1 MKCSAP
7 GLPLPLAFPFAHSPP
22 TVRLY
27 ADFAI
32 FEPGSSTLYLT
43 LASWKTVLAP
53 LWRFP
58 VAWFGIEVPSIPMPS
73 PSAERRH
80 LERQITYARPIF
92 MVLALGVLLEE
103 PPQARGPHAVA
114 FVLAY
119 LGAALALLSLEYVPH
134 LSEWQL
140 PLLADLAALSV
151 FLLLTNS
158 VAAFWFVYLFVA
170 LAAGIRWGLER
181 SILLAGGVTLAVLL
195 RATWQ
200 GGFGWMEVFSWVA
213 LVAGTF
219 TGGVGLSFMGYRNR
233 LHASEHDFLVR
244 LTAMLQV
251 EKGVA
256 ESLRLVLGE
265 LAVGF
270 DCERGI
276 FAFRDT
282 ELERIFV
289 WTVAPGE
296 DKRLTPENLPLSK
309 GDVFLFDYPE
319 ASICWNQ
326 GNGIRATFGWNRRDG
341 QRLPELP
348 RMPEQ
353 TRQELGLR
361 SMLGV
366 TVNFDG
372 LPVGKLMLANSR
384 RPHLPQDLQ
393 RLERVVRHL
402 GPPLENLLLLRR
414 LRVRAIEGERSRIS
428 RDLHDGILQTLLS
441 IEIQLDVLR
450 RRVPQAPEQIAG
462 ELATLQ
468 HTVRNETQELR
479 RMVMDMRPQGVQSAD
494 LVDLM
499 RGFAERFRNESAVAL
514 DLLIDAAMLDLPDRI
529 CRELF
534 QIYKEALHNVKK
546 HARATHVVVKLW
558 QNEAKVV
565 LVIDDNG
572 EGFSFAGRYT
582 GDELDRLRLGPISI
596 KDRTRSV
603 GGVLMVESTPGHGAR
618 LTVEVPLG

>member
-1 MKCSAP
+1 MQ
-7 GLPLPLAFPFAHSPP
+7 PP
-22 TVRLY
+22 SV
-27 ADFAI
+27 
-32 FEPGSSTLYLT
+32 
-43 LASWKTVLAP
+43 
-53 LWRFP
+53 
-58 VAWFGIEVPSIPMPS
+58 
-73 PSAERRH
+73 ERRH

-92 MVLALGVLLEE
+92 MVLALGVLLEQ
-103 PPQARGPHAVA
+103 PPDARGPHAVA
-114 FVLAY
+114 FVLGY
-119 LGAALALLSLEYVPH
+119 LGAALVLLLMQSVPR

-158 VAAFWFVYLFVA
+158 AAAFWFVYLFLA

-181 SILLAGGVTLAVLL
+181 SILLAGGVTLAVLV
-195 RATWQ
+195 RATLK
-200 GGFGWMEVFSWVA
+200 GGFGWMEVLSWVA

-233 LHASEHDFLVR
+233 LHACEHDFLVR
-244 LTAMLQV
+244 LTAMLQA

-256 ESLRLVLGE
+256 ESLRQVLGE
-265 LAVGF
+265 LARDF

-289 WTVAPGE
+289 WTVAP
-296 DKRLTPENLPLSK
+296 DDAKRLTPENLPLSK
-309 GDVFLFDYPE
+309 ADAYLFDYPE
-319 ASICWNQ
+319 ANVCWNQ
-326 GNGIRATFGWNRRDG
+326 GNGIRSAFGWNRNDG
-341 QRLPELP
+341 RHLPELP
-348 RMPEQ
+348 RMPEPA
-353 TRQELGLR
+353 RQELGLR
-361 SMLGV
+361 SLLGV
-366 TVNFDG
+366 TVDFDG
-372 LPVGKLMLANSR
+372 QAVGRLMLANSR

-402 GPPLENLLLLRR
+402 APPLENLLLLRR

-450 RRVPQAPEQIAG
+450 RRLPHAADQVAT

-479 RMVMDMRPQGVQSAD
+479 RMVMDMRPLGVQSAD

-499 RGFAERFRNESAVAL
+499 RGFAERFRNESSVAL
-514 DLLIDAAMLDLPDRI
+514 DLLIDAAMDLPDRI

-534 QIYKEALHNVKK
+534 QIYREALHNVKK

-558 QNEAKVV
+558 QNEEKVV

-618 LTVEVPLG
+618 LTIEVPLG